1 MNEANLSVFA
11 SGVGSNL
18 LAIHNASKDKCF
30 PGKLKLVIC
39 NKICPAFELAKSLN
53 YETKLIS
60 NSNMEKFE
68 VIVHQELIKKKI
80 DLICLAGFMRILSP
94 KFVSKWKNKI
104 LNIHPSILPSFPG
117 LNTHKKVLSNGLKIH
132 GSTVHIVDK
141 GIDTGTIIA
150 QSAITINNLDDEK
163 VIEEKIKKTEHYLYS
178 RAIRN
183 YILHFYFK
191 KNKNSLKSLKNKYS
205 RVLYSI

>member
-1 MNEANLSVFA
+1 MKKIKLSVFS

-18 LAIHNASKDKCF
+18 LAIHKASIKKNF
-30 PGKLKLVIC
+30 PGKLNLVVC
-39 NKICPAFELAKSLN
+39 DKICPAFKLAKGLN

-60 NSNMEKFE
+60 SLDHKKFE
-68 VIVHQELIKKKI
+68 TLVHNELNKYKI

-132 GSTVHIVDK
+132 GSTVHIVNEKLDSGK
-141 GIDTGTIIA
+141 ILGQFAIPVRDDNIDFLKD
-150 QSAITINNLDDEK
+150 N
-163 VIEEKIKKTEHYLYS
+163 IKKYENIFYPEV
-178 RAIRN
+178 IRKYIWT
-183 YILHFYFK
+183 YILK
-191 KNKNSLKSLKNKYS
+191 KDKFTSNKLLNNKEILFSY
-205 RVLYSI
+205 